1 MAKKKKSKKSGV
13 NQKKNHNHSKKQM
26 AVKDFSEVKNSVEK
40 AEAVLN
46 EVELNE
52 TSKKETEK
60 IAKAELKKAEA
71 VSEKAEAVSEKAEAK
86 LDKAESV
93 SDKAEA
99 KLEKAEA
106 ISEKAEAE
114 TKKLKTENTVKS
126 QKSKAKKVD
135 KNKVPLWAKIVM
147 IALSVILV
155 LIITAITLAYM
166 LLSHSTAVF
175 KGNPMDILISSEL
188 KKDENGQTNFL
199 IFGTSEDAKG
209 HGGQELTD
217 SILVASINQEYK
229 TAKVFSVPR
238 DLWVNYSVAGSE
250 PMSCTVGDRGK
261 INATYLCALEEYKNS
276 MSVSNAKDAASLY
289 FAKKISEVTGLSM
302 HYYVAADWSV
312 VKMIVDKIGGID
324 VDVYADDEDGIYDS
338 CQGID
343 LKKGMY
349 YNMNGDLAMKLA
361 RARNAACAPGDYGL
375 SRSNFDR
382 EINQQRIMNAIKN
395 KMSSIGILMNP
406 GQVMSIIDGLGDNLR
421 TNIVMSE
428 VRTLIDFGTKLEGGI
443 QPISMVDQFGT
454 GRIGLS
460 SVVIPAGASTYS
472 EGSLYNYT
480 NFQKY
485 LRSQIVVP
493 KEIKTETK
501 AE

>member
-1 MAKKKKSKKSGV
+1 MAKKKKSKKSVV
-13 NQKKNHNHSKKQM
+13 NQKKNNARIKKK
-26 AVKDFSEVKNSVEK
+26 AVAMDFVGVENLAKK
-40 AEAVLN
+40 AETVSNEDDLNVLP
-46 EVELNE
+46 
-52 TSKKETEK
+52 KKETEK
-60 IAKAELKKAEA
+60 IAKAELKKAET
-71 VSEKAEAVSEKAEAK
+71 VSEKAEAT
-86 LDKAESV
+86 
-93 SDKAEA
+93 
-99 KLEKAEA
+99 
-106 ISEKAEAE
+106 SEKAEAE
-114 TKKLKTENTVKS
+114 TDVKS
-126 QKSKAKKVD
+126 KKQTTKKSD

-155 LIITAITLAYM
+155 LIIMAMTLMYM

-217 SILVASINQEYK
+217 SILVASINQEHK

-238 DLWVNYSVAGSE
+238 DLWVNYSVPGSE

-261 INATYLCALEEYKNS
+261 INATYLCAQEEYKNS

-302 HYYVAADWSV
+302 HYYVVADWGA

-324 VDVYADDEDGIYDS
+324 VDVYADDEDGIHDS
-338 CQGID
+338 CQNID

-361 RARNAACAPGDYGL
+361 RARNAACAPGDHGL

-395 KMSSIGILMNP
+395 KVSSIGILINP
-406 GQVMSIIDGLGDNLR
+406 GQLMSIIDGLGDNLR

-443 QPISMVDQFGT
+443 QPISTADQFST

-493 KEIKTETK
+493 KEIKAETK
-501 AE
+501 VE

>member
-13 NQKKNHNHSKKQM
+13 NQKKNHNHGKKQM
-26 AVKDFSEVKNSVEK
+26 AVKDFFNAKNYVEK
-40 AEAVLN
+40 AEAVSN
-46 EVELNE
+46 EVDSNVMPE
-52 TSKKETEK
+52 KETEK
-60 IAKAELKKAEA
+60 LAKAESKKAEA
-71 VSEKAEAVSEKAEAK
+71 
-86 LDKAESV
+86 V

-106 ISEKAEAE
+106 VSENVESKFNKAETTSEKVEAESDKAEAKIPDKSKKQK
-114 TKKLKTENTVKS
+114 TKKL
-126 QKSKAKKVD
+126 D

-155 LIITAITLAYM
+155 LIIAAITLVYM

-238 DLWVNYSVAGSE
+238 DLWVNYSVAGNE

-276 MSVSNAKDAASLY
+276 MSVSNVKDAASLY

-302 HYYVAADWSV
+302 HYYVAADWSA
-312 VKMIVDKIGGID
+312 VKMIVDKIGGIN
-324 VDVYADDEDGIYDS
+324 VDVYADDEDGIHDS
-338 CQGID
+338 CQNID

-395 KMSSIGILMNP
+395 KVSSIGILMNP
-406 GQVMSIIDGLGDNLR
+406 GQVISIIDGLGDNLR

-443 QPISMVDQFGT
+443 QPISTIDQFGT

-480 NFQKY
+480 NFQRY

>member
-1 MAKKKKSKKSGV
+1 MARKKKSKRSGV
-13 NQKKNHNHSKKQM
+13 NHKKNNYHTKKQM
-26 AVKDFSEVKNSVEK
+26 AVKDFSMVKNSVEK
-40 AEAVLN
+40 AEAV
-46 EVELNE
+46 
-52 TSKKETEK
+52 SEK
-60 IAKAELKKAEA
+60 ISVNEPAIKDAEKLAKAEIKKAEA
-71 VSEKAEAVSEKAEAK
+71 T
-86 LDKAESV
+86 
-93 SDKAEA
+93 
-99 KLEKAEA
+99 
-106 ISEKAEAE
+106 SEKAEAE
-114 TKKLKTENTVKS
+114 TEKAEAEIDVKS
-126 QKSKAKKVD
+126 KKPTTKKSG

-155 LIITAITLAYM
+155 LIIAAVTLMYM

-217 SILVASINQEYK
+217 SILVASINQENK
-229 TAKVFSVPR
+229 SAKVFSVPR
-238 DLWVNYSVAGSE
+238 DLWVNYSVAGNE

-302 HYYVAADWSV
+302 HYYVAADWGA

-324 VDVYADDEDGIYDS
+324 VDVYADDEDGIHDS
-338 CQGID
+338 CQNID

-395 KMSSIGILMNP
+395 KVSSIGILINP

-443 QPISMVDQFGT
+443 QSISTVDQFGT

-485 LRSQIVVP
+485 LRSQIMVP
-493 KEIKTETK
+493 KEIKREPSDDAK
-501 AE
+501 

>member
-1 MAKKKKSKKSGV
+1 MAKKKKSKKSVV
-13 NQKKNHNHSKKQM
+13 NQKKNNARIKKK
-26 AVKDFSEVKNSVEK
+26 AVAMDFVGVENLAEK
-40 AEAVLN
+40 AEAFSNEIDLN
-46 EVELNE
+46 VMP
-52 TSKKETEK
+52 KKETEK
-60 IAKAELKKAEA
+60 IAKAESKKTEATSKKAEA
-71 VSEKAEAVSEKAEAK
+71 T
-86 LDKAESV
+86 
-93 SDKAEA
+93 
-99 KLEKAEA
+99 
-106 ISEKAEAE
+106 SEKAEAE
-114 TKKLKTENTVKS
+114 TDVKS
-126 QKSKAKKVD
+126 KKQTTKKSD

-155 LIITAITLAYM
+155 LIIVAMTLMYM

-217 SILVASINQEYK
+217 SILVASINQEHK

-238 DLWVNYSVAGSE
+238 DLWVNYSVPGSE

-302 HYYVAADWSV
+302 HYYVAADWSA

-324 VDVYADDEDGIYDS
+324 VDVYADDEDGIHDS
-338 CQGID
+338 CQNID

-395 KMSSIGILMNP
+395 KVSSIGILINP

-443 QPISMVDQFGT
+443 QSISTVDQFGT

-485 LRSQIVVP
+485 LRSQIMVP
-493 KEIKTETK
+493 KEIKREPSDDAK
-501 AE
+501 

>member
-26 AVKDFSEVKNSVEK
+26 AVKNFSEVKNSVEK
-40 AEAVLN
+40 AEAVSN
-46 EVELNE
+46 EVDLNVIP
-52 TSKKETEK
+52 KKDAEK

-71 VSEKAEAVSEKAEAK
+71 VLEKAEAVSKKVEAK
-86 LDKAESV
+86 LDKTETTS
-93 SDKAEA
+93 K
-99 KLEKAEA
+99 
-106 ISEKAEAE
+106 KAEAE
-114 TKKLKTENTVKS
+114 PDK
-126 QKSKAKKVD
+126 KAKKPTTKKTD

-147 IALSVILV
+147 ITLSVILV
-155 LIITAITLAYM
+155 LIITAITLMYM

-302 HYYVAADWSV
+302 HYYVAADWSA

-395 KMSSIGILMNP
+395 KVSSIGILMNP

-443 QPISMVDQFGT
+443 QPISTVDQFGT

-480 NFQKY
+480 NFQRY
-485 LRSQIVVP
+485 LRSQIVVL

-501 AE
+501 TE

>member
-71 VSEKAEAVSEKAEAK
+71 
-86 LDKAESV
+86 
-93 SDKAEA
+93 
-99 KLEKAEA
+99 

-114 TKKLKTENTVKS
+114 SKKTEAVLENVESKFNKAEATSGKVEAKTEKAEAEVPAKLKKQKTKKS
-126 QKSKAKKVD
+126 D

-155 LIITAITLAYM
+155 LIIAAITLVYM

-261 INATYLCALEEYKNS
+261 INATYLCALEEYRNS

-443 QPISMVDQFGT
+443 QPISTVDQFGT

-460 SVVIPAGASTYS
+460 SVVIPAGVSTYS

>member
-1 MAKKKKSKKSGV
+1 MVKKKKSKKSGV
-13 NQKKNHNHSKKQM
+13 NQKKNHNHAKKQM
-26 AVKDFSEVKNSVEK
+26 AVKDFSMVKNSVEK
-40 AEAVLN
+40 AEAV
-46 EVELNE
+46 
-52 TSKKETEK
+52 SEK
-60 IAKAELKKAEA
+60 ISVNEPAIKDAKKLAKAEIKKAEAASEKAKVEIKKAEA
-71 VSEKAEAVSEKAEAK
+71 VP
-86 LDKAESV
+86 
-93 SDKAEA
+93 
-99 KLEKAEA
+99 
-106 ISEKAEAE
+106 EKAEAE
-114 TKKLKTENTVKS
+114 IDVKSKKQTTKKS
-126 QKSKAKKVD
+126 D

-155 LIITAITLAYM
+155 LIIAAVTLMYM

-217 SILVASINQEYK
+217 SILVASINQENK
-229 TAKVFSVPR
+229 SAKVFSVPR
-238 DLWVNYSVAGSE
+238 DLWVNYSVAGNE

-302 HYYVAADWSV
+302 HYYVAADWGA

-324 VDVYADDEDGIYDS
+324 VDVYADDEDGIHDS
-338 CQGID
+338 CQNID

-395 KMSSIGILMNP
+395 KVSNIGILMNP

-428 VRTLIDFGTKLEGGI
+428 VRTLIDFGMKLEGGI
-443 QPISMVDQFGT
+443 QPISTVDQFGT

-493 KEIKTETK
+493 KEIKTESK
-501 AE
+501 VE

>member
-1 MAKKKKSKKSGV
+1 M
-13 NQKKNHNHSKKQM
+13 
-26 AVKDFSEVKNSVEK
+26 VKNSVEK
-40 AEAVLN
+40 AEAV
-46 EVELNE
+46 
-52 TSKKETEK
+52 SEK
-60 IAKAELKKAEA
+60 ISVNEPAIKDAEKLAKAEIKKAEAASEKAKVEIKKAEA
-71 VSEKAEAVSEKAEAK
+71 VP
-86 LDKAESV
+86 
-93 SDKAEA
+93 
-99 KLEKAEA
+99 
-106 ISEKAEAE
+106 EKAEAE
-114 TKKLKTENTVKS
+114 IDVKSKKQTTKKS
-126 QKSKAKKVD
+126 D

-155 LIITAITLAYM
+155 LIIVAMTLMYM

-238 DLWVNYSVAGSE
+238 DLWVNYSVPGSE

-302 HYYVAADWSV
+302 HYYVAADWGA

-324 VDVYADDEDGIYDS
+324 VDVYADDEDGIHDS
-338 CQGID
+338 CQNID

-395 KMSSIGILMNP
+395 KVSNIGILMNP
-406 GQVMSIIDGLGDNLR
+406 GRVMSIIDGLGDNMR

-443 QPISMVDQFGT
+443 QPISTVDQFGT

>member
-13 NQKKNHNHSKKQM
+13 NQKKNHNHAKKKM
-26 AVKDFSEVKNSVEK
+26 AVKNFSEVKNSVEK
-40 AEAVLN
+40 AEAVSN
-46 EVELNE
+46 EVDSNVMP
-52 TSKKETEK
+52 KKDAEK

-71 VSEKAEAVSEKAEAK
+71 V
-86 LDKAESV
+86 
-93 SDKAEA
+93 
-99 KLEKAEA
+99 LEKAEA
-106 ISEKAEAE
+106 ESKKAEAIPENAETISKKAEAE
-114 TKKLKTENTVKS
+114 LDV
-126 QKSKAKKVD
+126 KAKKPMTKKSD

-147 IALSVILV
+147 ITLSVILV
-155 LIITAITLAYM
+155 LIITEITLMYM

-217 SILVASINQEYK
+217 SILVASINQENK
-229 TAKVFSVPR
+229 SAKVFSVPR
-238 DLWVNYSVAGSE
+238 DLWVNYSVPGSE

-302 HYYVAADWSV
+302 HYYVAVDWGA

-324 VDVYADDEDGIYDS
+324 VDVYADDEDGIHDS

-361 RARNAACAPGDYGL
+361 RARNAACKPGDYGL

-395 KMSSIGILMNP
+395 KVSSIGILMNP

-443 QPISMVDQFGT
+443 QPISTIDQFGT

-501 AE
+501 TE

>member
-1 MAKKKKSKKSGV
+1 MSKKKKSKKSGV
-13 NQKKNHNHSKKQM
+13 NQKKNNYHAKKQM
-26 AVKDFSEVKNSVEK
+26 VAKDFANAKNYAEE
-40 AEAVLN
+40 AEAVSN
-46 EVELNE
+46 EVDLNVMP
-52 TSKKETEK
+52 KKETEK
-60 IAKAELKKAEA
+60 IAKTESKKAEA
-71 VSEKAEAVSEKAEAK
+71 VSEKVELK
-86 LDKAESV
+86 LDKAEATSGKV
-93 SDKAEA
+93 EV
-99 KLEKAEA
+99 E
-106 ISEKAEAE
+106 SEKAEAE
-114 TKKLKTENTVKS
+114 IPDKSKKQKTKKS
-126 QKSKAKKVD
+126 D

-155 LIITAITLAYM
+155 LIIAAVTLMYM

-217 SILVASINQEYK
+217 SILVASINQENK
-229 TAKVFSVPR
+229 SAKVFSVPR
-238 DLWVNYSVAGSE
+238 DLWVNYSVAGNE

-302 HYYVAADWSV
+302 HYYVAADWGA

-324 VDVYADDEDGIYDS
+324 VDVYADDEDGIHDS
-338 CQGID
+338 CQNID

-361 RARNAACAPGDYGL
+361 RARNAACTPGDYGL

-395 KMSSIGILMNP
+395 KVSSIGILMNP
-406 GQVMSIIDGLGDNLR
+406 GQVMSIIDVLGDNLR

-443 QPISMVDQFGT
+443 QSISTVDQFGT

-485 LRSQIVVP
+485 LRSQIMVP

>member
-26 AVKDFSEVKNSVEK
+26 AVRNFSEAKNSVEK
-40 AEAVLN
+40 AEAVSN
-46 EVELNE
+46 EVDSNV
-52 TSKKETEK
+52 TPKKETGK
-60 IAKAELKKAEA
+60 IAKAESKKAEA
-71 VSEKAEAVSEKAEAK
+71 V
-86 LDKAESV
+86 
-93 SDKAEA
+93 
-99 KLEKAEA
+99 LEKAEVKSKKAEA
-106 ISEKAEAE
+106 IPENAETISKKAEAE
-114 TKKLKTENTVKS
+114 LDV
-126 QKSKAKKVD
+126 KAKKPTTKKSD

-155 LIITAITLAYM
+155 LIITAITLVYM

-217 SILVASINQEYK
+217 SILVASINQEHK

-238 DLWVNYSVAGSE
+238 DLWVSYSVAGSE

-302 HYYVAADWSV
+302 HYYVAADWSA

-324 VDVYADDEDGIYDS
+324 VDVYADDEDGIHDS
-338 CQGID
+338 CQRID

-395 KMSSIGILMNP
+395 KVSSIGILMNP

-443 QPISMVDQFGT
+443 QPISTMDQFGT

-493 KEIKTETK
+493 KEIKTEK
-501 AE
+501 

>member
-26 AVKDFSEVKNSVEK
+26 AVKNFSEVKNSVEK
-40 AEAVLN
+40 AEAVSN
-46 EVELNE
+46 EVDSNV
-52 TSKKETEK
+52 TPKKETGK
-60 IAKAELKKAEA
+60 IAKAESKKAEA
-71 VSEKAEAVSEKAEAK
+71 V
-86 LDKAESV
+86 
-93 SDKAEA
+93 
-99 KLEKAEA
+99 LEKAEVKSKKAEA
-106 ISEKAEAE
+106 IPENAETISKKAEAE
-114 TKKLKTENTVKS
+114 LDV
-126 QKSKAKKVD
+126 KAKKPTTKKSD

-155 LIITAITLAYM
+155 LIITAITLMYM

-302 HYYVAADWSV
+302 HYYVAADWSA

-324 VDVYADDEDGIYDS
+324 VDVYADDEDGIHDS
-338 CQGID
+338 CQNID

-395 KMSSIGILMNP
+395 KVSSIGILMNP

-443 QPISMVDQFGT
+443 QPILTIDQFST

-480 NFQKY
+480 NFQRY

-493 KEIKTETK
+493 KEIKTETSTDAK
-501 AE
+501 

>member
-13 NQKKNHNHSKKQM
+13 NQKKNHNHAKKKM
-26 AVKDFSEVKNSVEK
+26 AVKDFSEGKNSVEK
-40 AEAVLN
+40 AEAVSN
-46 EVELNE
+46 NVVMAEVP
-52 TSKKETEK
+52 KKEAEK
-60 IAKAELKKAEA
+60 LAKAESKKAEA
-71 VSEKAEAVSEKAEAK
+71 VSEKAEA
-86 LDKAESV
+86 ES
-93 SDKAEA
+93 K
-99 KLEKAEA
+99 KAEA
-106 ISEKAEAE
+106 IPENAETISKKAEAE
-114 TKKLKTENTVKS
+114 LDV
-126 QKSKAKKVD
+126 KAKKPMTKKSD

-147 IALSVILV
+147 ITLSVILV
-155 LIITAITLAYM
+155 LIITAITLMYM

-302 HYYVAADWSV
+302 HYYVAADWSA

-324 VDVYADDEDGIYDS
+324 VDVYADDEDGIHDS
-338 CQGID
+338 CQNID

-361 RARNAACAPGDYGL
+361 RARNAACKPGDYGL

-395 KMSSIGILMNP
+395 KVSNIGILMNP

-428 VRTLIDFGTKLEGGI
+428 VRTLIDFGTKLEWGI
-443 QPISMVDQFGT
+443 QPISTIDQFGT

>member
-13 NQKKNHNHSKKQM
+13 NQKKNHNHAKKQM
-26 AVKDFSEVKNSVEK
+26 AVKDFSMVKNSVEK
-40 AEAVLN
+40 AEAV
-46 EVELNE
+46 
-52 TSKKETEK
+52 SEK
-60 IAKAELKKAEA
+60 ISVNEPAIKDAEKLAKAEIKKAEA
-71 VSEKAEAVSEKAEAK
+71 VP
-86 LDKAESV
+86 
-93 SDKAEA
+93 
-99 KLEKAEA
+99 
-106 ISEKAEAE
+106 EKAEAE
-114 TKKLKTENTVKS
+114 IKKAEAVPEKAEAEIDVKSKKQTTKKS
-126 QKSKAKKVD
+126 D

-155 LIITAITLAYM
+155 LIIVAMTLMYM

-217 SILVASINQEYK
+217 SILVASINQEHK

-238 DLWVNYSVAGSE
+238 DLWVNYSVPGSE

-302 HYYVAADWSV
+302 HYYVAVDWGA

-324 VDVYADDEDGIYDS
+324 VDVYADDEDGIHDS
-338 CQGID
+338 CQNID

-361 RARNAACAPGDYGL
+361 RARNAACASGDYGL

-395 KMSSIGILMNP
+395 KVSSIGILMNP
-406 GQVMSIIDGLGDNLR
+406 GQVMSIIDGLGDNIR

-443 QPISMVDQFGT
+443 QPISTIDQFST

-460 SVVIPAGASTYS
+460 SVVIPAGTSTYS
-472 EGSLYNYT
+472 EDSLYNYT

-485 LRSQIVVP
+485 LRNQIVVP
-493 KEIKTETK
+493 KEIKTESK
-501 AE
+501 VE

>member
-26 AVKDFSEVKNSVEK
+26 AVKNFSEVKNSVEK
-40 AEAVLN
+40 AEAVSN
-46 EVELNE
+46 EVDSNV
-52 TSKKETEK
+52 TPKKETGK
-60 IAKAELKKAEA
+60 IAKAESKKAEA
-71 VSEKAEAVSEKAEAK
+71 V
-86 LDKAESV
+86 
-93 SDKAEA
+93 
-99 KLEKAEA
+99 LEKAEVKSKKAEA
-106 ISEKAEAE
+106 IPENAETISKKAEAE
-114 TKKLKTENTVKS
+114 LDV
-126 QKSKAKKVD
+126 KAKKPTTKKSD

-155 LIITAITLAYM
+155 LIITAITLMYM

-229 TAKVFSVPR
+229 TIKVFSVPR

-302 HYYVAADWSV
+302 HYYVAEDWSA

-324 VDVYADDEDGIYDS
+324 VDVYADDEDGIHDS
-338 CQGID
+338 CQNID

-361 RARNAACAPGDYGL
+361 RARNAACKPGDYGL

-395 KMSSIGILMNP
+395 KVSSIGILMNP
-406 GQVMSIIDGLGDNLR
+406 GKVMSIIDGLGDNLR

-443 QPISMVDQFGT
+443 QPILTIDQFGT

-480 NFQKY
+480 NFQRY

-493 KEIKTETK
+493 KEIKTETSADAK
-501 AE
+501 

>member
-13 NQKKNHNHSKKQM
+13 NQKKNHNHGKKQM
-26 AVKDFSEVKNSVEK
+26 AVKDFFNAKNYVEK
-40 AEAVLN
+40 AEAVSN
-46 EVELNE
+46 EVDSNVMP
-52 TSKKETEK
+52 KKDAEK

-71 VSEKAEAVSEKAEAK
+71 V
-86 LDKAESV
+86 
-93 SDKAEA
+93 
-99 KLEKAEA
+99 LEKAEA
-106 ISEKAEAE
+106 ESKKAEAIPENAETISKKAEAE
-114 TKKLKTENTVKS
+114 LDV
-126 QKSKAKKVD
+126 KAKKPTTKKSD

-147 IALSVILV
+147 ITLSVILV
-155 LIITAITLAYM
+155 LIITAITLMYM

-302 HYYVAADWSV
+302 HYYVAADWSA

-324 VDVYADDEDGIYDS
+324 VDVYADDEDGIHDS
-338 CQGID
+338 CQNID

-361 RARNAACAPGDYGL
+361 RARNAACKPGDYGL

-395 KMSSIGILMNP
+395 KVSSIGILMNP
-406 GQVMSIIDGLGDNLR
+406 GKVMSIIDGLGDNLR

-428 VRTLIDFGTKLEGGI
+428 VRTLIDFGTKLGGGI
-443 QPISMVDQFGT
+443 QPISTIDQFGT

-460 SVVIPAGASTYS
+460 SVIIPVGALTYS

-480 NFQKY
+480 NFQRY

-501 AE
+501 TE

>member
-1 MAKKKKSKKSGV
+1 M
-13 NQKKNHNHSKKQM
+13 
-26 AVKDFSEVKNSVEK
+26 VKNSVEK
-40 AEAVLN
+40 AEAV
-46 EVELNE
+46 
-52 TSKKETEK
+52 SEK
-60 IAKAELKKAEA
+60 ISVNEPAIKDAEKLAKAEIKKTEAASEKAKVEIKKAEA
-71 VSEKAEAVSEKAEAK
+71 VP
-86 LDKAESV
+86 
-93 SDKAEA
+93 
-99 KLEKAEA
+99 
-106 ISEKAEAE
+106 EKAEAE
-114 TKKLKTENTVKS
+114 ILDKSKKQTTKKS
-126 QKSKAKKVD
+126 D

-155 LIITAITLAYM
+155 LIITAMTLMYM

-217 SILVASINQEYK
+217 SILVASINQEHK

-238 DLWVNYSVAGSE
+238 DLWVNYSVPGSE

-302 HYYVAADWSV
+302 HYYVAADWSA

-324 VDVYADDEDGIYDS
+324 VDVYADDEDGIHDS
-338 CQGID
+338 CQRID

-395 KMSSIGILMNP
+395 KVSSIGILMNP
-406 GQVMSIIDGLGDNLR
+406 GRVMSIIDGLGDNLR

-443 QPISMVDQFGT
+443 QSISTVDQFGT

-493 KEIKTETK
+493 KEIKAETK
-501 AE
+501 VE

>member
-1 MAKKKKSKKSGV
+1 M
-13 NQKKNHNHSKKQM
+13 
-26 AVKDFSEVKNSVEK
+26 
-40 AEAVLN
+40 
-46 EVELNE
+46 
-52 TSKKETEK
+52 
-60 IAKAELKKAEA
+60 
-71 VSEKAEAVSEKAEAK
+71 
-86 LDKAESV
+86 
-93 SDKAEA
+93 
-99 KLEKAEA
+99 
-106 ISEKAEAE
+106 
-114 TKKLKTENTVKS
+114 
-126 QKSKAKKVD
+126 
-135 KNKVPLWAKIVM
+135 
-147 IALSVILV
+147 
-155 LIITAITLAYM
+155 
-166 LLSHSTAVF
+166 
-175 KGNPMDILISSEL
+175 
-188 KKDENGQTNFL
+188 

-217 SILVASINQEYK
+217 SILVASINQEHK

-238 DLWVNYSVAGSE
+238 DLWVNYSVAGNE

-302 HYYVAADWSV
+302 HYYVAEDWGA

-324 VDVYADDEDGIYDS
+324 VDVYADDEDGIHDS
-338 CQGID
+338 CQNID

-361 RARNAACAPGDYGL
+361 RARNAACTPGDYGL

-395 KMSSIGILMNP
+395 KVSSIGILMNP
-406 GQVMSIIDGLGDNLR
+406 GQVMSIIDVLGDNLR

-443 QPISMVDQFGT
+443 QSISTVDQFGT

-485 LRSQIVVP
+485 LRSQIMVP

>member
-26 AVKDFSEVKNSVEK
+26 AVKNFSEVKNSVEK
-40 AEAVLN
+40 AEAVSN
-46 EVELNE
+46 EVDSNV
-52 TSKKETEK
+52 TPKKETGK
-60 IAKAELKKAEA
+60 IAKAESKKAEA
-71 VSEKAEAVSEKAEAK
+71 V
-86 LDKAESV
+86 
-93 SDKAEA
+93 
-99 KLEKAEA
+99 LEKAEVKSKKAEA
-106 ISEKAEAE
+106 IPENAETISKKAEAE
-114 TKKLKTENTVKS
+114 LDV
-126 QKSKAKKVD
+126 KAKKPTTKKSD

-155 LIITAITLAYM
+155 LIITAITLMYM

-302 HYYVAADWSV
+302 HYYVAADWSA

-324 VDVYADDEDGIYDS
+324 VDVYADDEDGIHDS
-338 CQGID
+338 CQNID

-361 RARNAACAPGDYGL
+361 RARNAACKPGDYGL

-395 KMSSIGILMNP
+395 KVSSIGILMNP
-406 GQVMSIIDGLGDNLR
+406 GKVMSIIDGLGDNLR

-443 QPISMVDQFGT
+443 QPILTIDQFGT

-480 NFQKY
+480 NFQRY

-493 KEIKTETK
+493 KEIKTETSADVK
-501 AE
+501 

>member
-1 MAKKKKSKKSGV
+1 MARKKKSKKSVV
-13 NQKKNHNHSKKQM
+13 NQKKNHNHAKKKM
-26 AVKDFSEVKNSVEK
+26 AVKDFSNAKNYV
-40 AEAVLN
+40 
-46 EVELNE
+46 
-52 TSKKETEK
+52 
-60 IAKAELKKAEA
+60 
-71 VSEKAEAVSEKAEAK
+71 EKAEAVSEKISVNEPAIKDAKKLAKAEIKKAEATS
-86 LDKAESV
+86 E
-93 SDKAEA
+93 KAEA
-99 KLEKAEA
+99 KLEKT
-106 ISEKAEAE
+106 EAE
-114 TKKLKTENTVKS
+114 IDVKSKKQTTKKS
-126 QKSKAKKVD
+126 D

-155 LIITAITLAYM
+155 LIIVAVTLMYM

-238 DLWVNYSVAGSE
+238 DLWVNYSVPGSE

-302 HYYVAADWSV
+302 HYYVAADWSA

-324 VDVYADDEDGIYDS
+324 VDVYADDEDGIHDS
-338 CQGID
+338 CQNID

-395 KMSSIGILMNP
+395 KVSSIGILINP

-443 QPISMVDQFGT
+443 QPISTVDQFGT

-472 EGSLYNYT
+472 EGSLYNYA

-493 KEIKTETK
+493 KEIKRESSDDAK
-501 AE
+501 

>member
-13 NQKKNHNHSKKQM
+13 NQKKNHNHARKKM
-26 AVKDFSEVKNSVEK
+26 AVKNFSEVKNSVEK
-40 AEAVLN
+40 AEAVSN
-46 EVELNE
+46 EVDSNVMP
-52 TSKKETEK
+52 KKDAEK

-71 VSEKAEAVSEKAEAK
+71 V
-86 LDKAESV
+86 
-93 SDKAEA
+93 
-99 KLEKAEA
+99 LEKAEA
-106 ISEKAEAE
+106 ESKKAEAIPENAETISKKAEAE
-114 TKKLKTENTVKS
+114 LDV
-126 QKSKAKKVD
+126 KAKKPMTKKSD

-147 IALSVILV
+147 ITLSVILV
-155 LIITAITLAYM
+155 LIITEITLMYM

-217 SILVASINQEYK
+217 SILVASINQENK
-229 TAKVFSVPR
+229 SAKVFSVPR
-238 DLWVNYSVAGSE
+238 DLWVNYSVPGSE

-302 HYYVAADWSV
+302 HYYVAVDWGA

-324 VDVYADDEDGIYDS
+324 VDVYADDEDGIHDS

-361 RARNAACAPGDYGL
+361 RARNAACKPGDYGL

-395 KMSSIGILMNP
+395 KVSSIGILMNP

-443 QPISMVDQFGT
+443 QPISTIDQFGT

-501 AE
+501 TE

>member
-1 MAKKKKSKKSGV
+1 MSKKKKSKKSGV
-13 NQKKNHNHSKKQM
+13 SSKKNNARTKKKVV
-26 AVKDFSEVKNSVEK
+26 AENFVSVENLAEK
-40 AEAVLN
+40 AEAVSN
-46 EVELNE
+46 EVEVNE
-52 TSKKETEK
+52 TSKKEAEK
-60 IAKAELKKAEA
+60 LAKE
-71 VSEKAEAVSEKAEAK
+71 
-86 LDKAESV
+86 ES
-93 SDKAEA
+93 K
-99 KLEKAEA
+99 KAEA
-106 ISEKAEAE
+106 ISEKAKAESKKTEATSKKAEATSEKAEAE
-114 TKKLKTENTVKS
+114 IDVKSKKQTTKKS
-126 QKSKAKKVD
+126 D

-155 LIITAITLAYM
+155 LIITAITLMYM

-217 SILVASINQEYK
+217 SILVASINQENK
-229 TAKVFSVPR
+229 SAKVFSVPR
-238 DLWVNYSVAGSE
+238 DLWVNYSVPGSE

-261 INATYLCALEEYKNS
+261 INATYFCALEEYKNS
-276 MSVSNAKDAASLY
+276 MNVSNAKDAASLY

-302 HYYVAADWSV
+302 HYYVAADWSA

-324 VDVYADDEDGIYDS
+324 VDVYADDEDGIHDS
-338 CQGID
+338 CQNID

-382 EINQQRIMNAIKN
+382 EINQQRVMNAIKN
-395 KMSSIGILMNP
+395 KVSSIGILMNP

-421 TNIVMSE
+421 TNMVMSE

-443 QPISMVDQFGT
+443 QPISTVDQFGT

>member
-1 MAKKKKSKKSGV
+1 MAKKKKSKKSEV
-13 NQKKNHNHSKKQM
+13 NQKKNHNHVKKQM
-26 AVKDFSEVKNSVEK
+26 AVKDFAEVKNSIEK
-40 AEAVLN
+40 ADAVSEKNSVN
-46 EVELNE
+46 EPVI
-52 TSKKETEK
+52 KDAEK
-60 IAKAELKKAEA
+60 LAKAEIKKAEA
-71 VSEKAEAVSEKAEAK
+71 TS
-86 LDKAESV
+86 
-93 SDKAEA
+93 
-99 KLEKAEA
+99 EKAEA

-114 TKKLKTENTVKS
+114 IDLKSKKPTTKKS
-126 QKSKAKKVD
+126 D

-155 LIITAITLAYM
+155 LIIAAITLVYM

-229 TAKVFSVPR
+229 SAKVFSVPR

-302 HYYVAADWSV
+302 HYYVAADWGA

-324 VDVYADDEDGIYDS
+324 VDVYADDEDGIHDS
-338 CQGID
+338 CQNID

-361 RARNAACAPGDYGL
+361 RARNASCAPGDYGL

-382 EINQQRIMNAIKN
+382 EINQQRIMNAIK
-395 KMSSIGILMNP
+395 KKVSSIGILMNP
-406 GQVMSIIDGLGDNLR
+406 GKVMSIIDGLGDNLR

-428 VRTLIDFGTKLEGGI
+428 VRTLIDFGMKLEGGI
-443 QPISMVDQFGT
+443 QPISTVDQFGT

-460 SVVIPAGASTYS
+460 SVVIPAGTSTYS
-472 EGSLYNYT
+472 EDSLYNYT

-493 KEIKTETK
+493 KEIKAETSADAK
-501 AE
+501 

>member
-1 MAKKKKSKKSGV
+1 MSKKKKSKKSGV
-13 NQKKNHNHSKKQM
+13 NQKKNNYHAKKQM
-26 AVKDFSEVKNSVEK
+26 VAKDFANAKNYAEE
-40 AEAVLN
+40 AEAVSN
-46 EVELNE
+46 EVDLNVMP
-52 TSKKETEK
+52 KKETEK
-60 IAKAELKKAEA
+60 IAKTESKKAET
-71 VSEKAEAVSEKAEAK
+71 V
-86 LDKAESV
+86 
-93 SDKAEA
+93 
-99 KLEKAEA
+99 
-106 ISEKAEAE
+106 SEKAEAE
-114 TKKLKTENTVKS
+114 TDVKS
-126 QKSKAKKVD
+126 KKQTTKKSD

-155 LIITAITLAYM
+155 LIITAMTLMYM

-217 SILVASINQEYK
+217 SILVASINQEHK

-238 DLWVNYSVAGSE
+238 DLWVNYSVAGNE

-302 HYYVAADWSV
+302 HYYVAEDWGA

-324 VDVYADDEDGIYDS
+324 VDVYADDEDGIHDS
-338 CQGID
+338 CQNID

-361 RARNAACAPGDYGL
+361 RARNAACTPGDYGL

-395 KMSSIGILMNP
+395 KVSSIGILINP

-443 QPISMVDQFGT
+443 QSISTVDQFGT

-485 LRSQIVVP
+485 LRSQIMVP

>member
-1 MAKKKKSKKSGV
+1 MAKKKKSKKSGI
-13 NQKKNHNHSKKQM
+13 NQKKNNARTKKKVV
-26 AVKDFSEVKNSVEK
+26 AENFVGAENLAEK
-40 AEAVLN
+40 AEAVSN
-46 EVELNE
+46 EVDLNVMP
-52 TSKKETEK
+52 KKETEK
-60 IAKAELKKAEA
+60 IAKAELKKAET
-71 VSEKAEAVSEKAEAK
+71 VSEKAEAT
-86 LDKAESV
+86 
-93 SDKAEA
+93 
-99 KLEKAEA
+99 
-106 ISEKAEAE
+106 SEKAEAE
-114 TKKLKTENTVKS
+114 TDVKS
-126 QKSKAKKVD
+126 KKQTTKKSD

-155 LIITAITLAYM
+155 LIIMAMTLMYM

-217 SILVASINQEYK
+217 SILVASINQEHK

-238 DLWVNYSVAGSE
+238 DLWVNYSVPGSE

-261 INATYLCALEEYKNS
+261 INATYLCAQEEYKNS

-302 HYYVAADWSV
+302 HYYVVADWGA

-324 VDVYADDEDGIYDS
+324 VDVYADDEDGIHDS
-338 CQGID
+338 CQNID

-361 RARNAACAPGDYGL
+361 RARNAACAPGDHGL

-395 KMSSIGILMNP
+395 KVSSIGILINP
-406 GQVMSIIDGLGDNLR
+406 GQLMSIIDGLGDNLR

-443 QPISMVDQFGT
+443 QPISTADQFST

-493 KEIKTETK
+493 KEIKAETK
-501 AE
+501 VE

>member
-13 NQKKNHNHSKKQM
+13 NQKKNHNHTKKKM
-26 AVKDFSEVKNSVEK
+26 VVKDFSNAKNYVEK
-40 AEAVLN
+40 AEAVSN
-46 EVELNE
+46 EVDLNVMP
-52 TSKKETEK
+52 KKETEK
-60 IAKAELKKAEA
+60 IAKAESKKAEA
-71 VSEKAEAVSEKAEAK
+71 ISKKTEAE
-86 LDKAESV
+86 
-93 SDKAEA
+93 
-99 KLEKAEA
+99 LEKAEA
-106 ISEKAEAE
+106 ISEKMEVVSEKAEAE
-114 TKKLKTENTVKS
+114 TEKPKTENIVKS
-126 QKSKAKKVD
+126 QKLKTKKSD

-155 LIITAITLAYM
+155 LIITAITLMYM

-217 SILVASINQEYK
+217 SILVASINQENK
-229 TAKVFSVPR
+229 SAKVFSVPR
-238 DLWVNYSVAGSE
+238 DLWVNYSVPGSE

-302 HYYVAADWSV
+302 HYYVAADWGA

-324 VDVYADDEDGIYDS
+324 VDVYADDEDGIHDS
-338 CQGID
+338 CQNID

-395 KMSSIGILMNP
+395 KVSSIGILMNP
-406 GQVMSIIDGLGDNLR
+406 GQVMNIIDGLGDNLR

-443 QPISMVDQFGT
+443 QPISTVDQFGT

-460 SVVIPAGASTYS
+460 SVVIPAGDSTYS

-493 KEIKTETK
+493 KEIKIEK
-501 AE
+501 

>member
-26 AVKDFSEVKNSVEK
+26 AVRNFSEAKNSVEK
-40 AEAVLN
+40 AEAVSN
-46 EVELNE
+46 EVDSNVMP
-52 TSKKETEK
+52 KKDAEK

-71 VSEKAEAVSEKAEAK
+71 VSEKAEAESKKTEAVLENVESKFNKAEATSGK
-86 LDKAESV
+86 VKAE
-93 SDKAEA
+93 
-99 KLEKAEA
+99 
-106 ISEKAEAE
+106 SEKAEAE
-114 TKKLKTENTVKS
+114 IPDKSKKQKTKKS
-126 QKSKAKKVD
+126 D
-135 KNKVPLWAKIVM
+135 KNRVPLWAKIVM
-147 IALSVILV
+147 IVLSVILV
-155 LIITAITLAYM
+155 LIVTAITLVYM

-238 DLWVNYSVAGSE
+238 DLWVNYSVAGNE

-276 MSVSNAKDAASLY
+276 MSVSNVKDAASLY

-302 HYYVAADWSV
+302 HYYVAADWSA
-312 VKMIVDKIGGID
+312 VKMIVDKIGGIN
-324 VDVYADDEDGIYDS
+324 VDVYADDEDGIHDS
-338 CQGID
+338 CQNID

-395 KMSSIGILMNP
+395 KVSSIGILMNP

-443 QPISMVDQFGT
+443 QPISTIDQFGT

-480 NFQKY
+480 NFQRY

>member
-26 AVKDFSEVKNSVEK
+26 AVKNFSEVKNSVEK
-40 AEAVLN
+40 AEAVSN
-46 EVELNE
+46 EVDSNV
-52 TSKKETEK
+52 TPKKETGK
-60 IAKAELKKAEA
+60 IAKAESKKAEA
-71 VSEKAEAVSEKAEAK
+71 V
-86 LDKAESV
+86 
-93 SDKAEA
+93 
-99 KLEKAEA
+99 LEKAEVKSKKAEA
-106 ISEKAEAE
+106 IPENAETISKKAEAE
-114 TKKLKTENTVKS
+114 LDV
-126 QKSKAKKVD
+126 KAKKPTTKKSD

-155 LIITAITLAYM
+155 LIITAITLMYM

-443 QPISMVDQFGT
+443 QPISTVDQFGT

-460 SVVIPAGASTYS
+460 SVVIPAGVSTYS

-493 KEIKTETK
+493 KEIKTETSADAK
-501 AE
+501 

>member
-1 MAKKKKSKKSGV
+1 MSKKKKSKKSGV
-13 NQKKNHNHSKKQM
+13 NQKKNNNHAKKQM
-26 AVKDFSEVKNSVEK
+26 VAKDFANAKNYAEE
-40 AEAVLN
+40 AEAVSN
-46 EVELNE
+46 EVDLNV
-52 TSKKETEK
+52 TLKKETEK
-60 IAKAELKKAEA
+60 IAKAEFN
-71 VSEKAEAVSEKAEAK
+71 KAEAVSEKAEAK
-86 LDKAESV
+86 LDKA
-93 SDKAEA
+93 KADS
-99 KLEKAEA
+99 K
-106 ISEKAEAE
+106 KAEAE
-114 TKKLKTENTVKS
+114 IPDKSKKQKTKKS
-126 QKSKAKKVD
+126 D

-147 IALSVILV
+147 IILSVILV
-155 LIITAITLAYM
+155 LIIAAITLVYM

-238 DLWVNYSVAGSE
+238 DLWVNYSVPGSE

-302 HYYVAADWSV
+302 HYYVAADWSA

-324 VDVYADDEDGIYDS
+324 VDVYADDEDGIHDS
-338 CQGID
+338 CQNID

-349 YNMNGDLAMKLA
+349 YNMKGDLAMKLA

-382 EINQQRIMNAIKN
+382 EINQQRVMNAIKN
-395 KMSSIGILMNP
+395 KVSNIGILMNP
-406 GQVMSIIDGLGDNLR
+406 GQAMSIIDGLGDNLR

-443 QPISMVDQFGT
+443 QPISTVDQFGT

-485 LRSQIVVP
+485 LRSQIVIP
-493 KEIKTETK
+493 KEIKTEVKT
-501 AE
+501 E

>member
-26 AVKDFSEVKNSVEK
+26 AVKNFSEVKNSVEK
-40 AEAVLN
+40 AEAVSN
-46 EVELNE
+46 EVDSNV
-52 TSKKETEK
+52 TPKKETGK
-60 IAKAELKKAEA
+60 IAKAESKKAEA
-71 VSEKAEAVSEKAEAK
+71 VLEKAEAK
-86 LDKAESV
+86 SK
-93 SDKAEA
+93 
-99 KLEKAEA
+99 KAEA
-106 ISEKAEAE
+106 IPENAKTISKKAEAE
-114 TKKLKTENTVKS
+114 LDV
-126 QKSKAKKVD
+126 KAKKPTTKKSD

-147 IALSVILV
+147 ITLSVILV
-155 LIITAITLAYM
+155 LIITAITLMYM

-217 SILVASINQEYK
+217 SIMVASINQENK
-229 TAKVFSVPR
+229 SAKVFSVPR
-238 DLWVNYSVAGSE
+238 DLWVNYSVPGSE

-302 HYYVAADWSV
+302 HYYVAADWSA

-324 VDVYADDEDGIYDS
+324 VDVYADDEDGIHDS
-338 CQGID
+338 CQNID

-361 RARNAACAPGDYGL
+361 RARNAACKPGDYGL

-395 KMSSIGILMNP
+395 KVSSIGILMNP
-406 GQVMSIIDGLGDNLR
+406 GKVMSIIDGLGDNLR

-443 QPISMVDQFGT
+443 QPILTIDQFGT

-480 NFQKY
+480 NFQRY

-493 KEIKTETK
+493 KEIKTETS
-501 AE
+501 AEAK

>member
-13 NQKKNHNHSKKQM
+13 SPKKNNARTKKKVVAM
-26 AVKDFSEVKNSVEK
+26 DFVGVENLAEK
-40 AEAVLN
+40 AEAFSNEIDLN
-46 EVELNE
+46 VMP
-52 TSKKETEK
+52 KKETEK
-60 IAKAELKKAEA
+60 IAKAESKKTEATSKKAEA
-71 VSEKAEAVSEKAEAK
+71 T
-86 LDKAESV
+86 
-93 SDKAEA
+93 
-99 KLEKAEA
+99 
-106 ISEKAEAE
+106 SEKAEAE
-114 TKKLKTENTVKS
+114 TDVKS
-126 QKSKAKKVD
+126 KKQTIKKSD

-155 LIITAITLAYM
+155 LIIMAMTLMYM

-217 SILVASINQEYK
+217 SILVASINQEHK

-238 DLWVNYSVAGSE
+238 DLWVNYSVPGSE
-250 PMSCTVGDRGK
+250 PMSCTVGSRGK
-261 INATYLCALEEYKNS
+261 INATYFCALEEYKNTMNGNS
-276 MSVSNAKDAASLY
+276 AKDAASLY

-302 HYYVAADWSV
+302 HYYVAVDWGA

-324 VDVYADDEDGIYDS
+324 VDVYADDEDGIHDS
-338 CQGID
+338 CQNID

-361 RARNAACAPGDYGL
+361 RARNAACASGDYGL

-395 KMSSIGILMNP
+395 KVSSIGILINP

-443 QPISMVDQFGT
+443 QSISTVDQFGT

-485 LRSQIVVP
+485 LRSQIMVP
-493 KEIKTETK
+493 KEIKREPSDDAK
-501 AE
+501 

>member
-1 MAKKKKSKKSGV
+1 MSKKKKSKKSGV
-13 NQKKNHNHSKKQM
+13 NQKKNNYHAKKQM
-26 AVKDFSEVKNSVEK
+26 VAKDFANAKNYAEE
-40 AEAVLN
+40 AEAVSN
-46 EVELNE
+46 EVDLNVM
-52 TSKKETEK
+52 SKKETEK
-60 IAKAELKKAEA
+60 IAKTESKKAET
-71 VSEKAEAVSEKAEAK
+71 V
-86 LDKAESV
+86 
-93 SDKAEA
+93 
-99 KLEKAEA
+99 
-106 ISEKAEAE
+106 SEKAEAE
-114 TKKLKTENTVKS
+114 TDVKS
-126 QKSKAKKVD
+126 KKQTTKKSD

-155 LIITAITLAYM
+155 LIITAMTLMYM

-217 SILVASINQEYK
+217 SILVASINQEHK

-238 DLWVNYSVAGSE
+238 DLWVNYSVAGNE

-302 HYYVAADWSV
+302 HYYVAEDWGA

-324 VDVYADDEDGIYDS
+324 VDVYADDEDGIHDS
-338 CQGID
+338 CQNID

-361 RARNAACAPGDYGL
+361 RARNAACTPGDYGL

-395 KMSSIGILMNP
+395 KVSSIGILMNP
-406 GQVMSIIDGLGDNLR
+406 GQVMSIIDVLGDNLR

-443 QPISMVDQFGT
+443 QSISTVDQFGT

-485 LRSQIVVP
+485 LRSQIMVP

>member
-1 MAKKKKSKKSGV
+1 MAKKKKSKKSGI
-13 NQKKNHNHSKKQM
+13 NQKKNNARTKKKVV
-26 AVKDFSEVKNSVEK
+26 AENFVGAENLAEK
-40 AEAVLN
+40 AEAVSN
-46 EVELNE
+46 EVDLNLMP
-52 TSKKETEK
+52 KKETEK
-60 IAKAELKKAEA
+60 IAKAELKKTET
-71 VSEKAEAVSEKAEAK
+71 VSEKAEAVSEKTEATF
-86 LDKAESV
+86 
-93 SDKAEA
+93 
-99 KLEKAEA
+99 
-106 ISEKAEAE
+106 EKAEAE
-114 TKKLKTENTVKS
+114 IPNKSKKQKTKKS
-126 QKSKAKKVD
+126 D

-155 LIITAITLAYM
+155 LIIAAITLVYM

-217 SILVASINQEYK
+217 SILVASINQENK
-229 TAKVFSVPR
+229 SAKVFSVPR
-238 DLWVNYSVAGSE
+238 DLWVNYSVPGSE

-302 HYYVAADWSV
+302 HYYVAVDWGA

-324 VDVYADDEDGIYDS
+324 VDVYADDEDGIHDS
-338 CQGID
+338 CQNID

-395 KMSSIGILMNP
+395 KVSSIGILMNP
-406 GQVMSIIDGLGDNLR
+406 GQVMSIIDGLGDNIR

-443 QPISMVDQFGT
+443 QPISTIDQFST

-460 SVVIPAGASTYS
+460 SVVIPAGTSTYS
-472 EGSLYNYT
+472 EDSLYNYT

-485 LRSQIVVP
+485 LRNQIVVP
-493 KEIKTETK
+493 KEINHEPSNDVK
-501 AE
+501 

>member
-26 AVKDFSEVKNSVEK
+26 AVKNFSEVKNSVEK
-40 AEAVLN
+40 AEAVSN
-46 EVELNE
+46 EVDSNV
-52 TSKKETEK
+52 TPKKETGK
-60 IAKAELKKAEA
+60 IAKAESKKAEA
-71 VSEKAEAVSEKAEAK
+71 V
-86 LDKAESV
+86 
-93 SDKAEA
+93 
-99 KLEKAEA
+99 LEKAEVKSKKAEA
-106 ISEKAEAE
+106 IPENAETISKKAEAE
-114 TKKLKTENTVKS
+114 LDV
-126 QKSKAKKVD
+126 KAKKPTTKKSD

-147 IALSVILV
+147 ITLSVILV
-155 LIITAITLAYM
+155 LIITAITLMYM

-302 HYYVAADWSV
+302 HYYVAADWSA

-324 VDVYADDEDGIYDS
+324 VDVYADDEDGIHDS
-338 CQGID
+338 CQNID

-361 RARNAACAPGDYGL
+361 RARNAACKPGDYGL

-395 KMSSIGILMNP
+395 KVSSIGILMNP
-406 GQVMSIIDGLGDNLR
+406 GKVMSIIDGLGDNLR

-428 VRTLIDFGTKLEGGI
+428 VRTLIDFDTKLEGGI
-443 QPISMVDQFGT
+443 QPISTVDQFGT

-460 SVVIPAGASTYS
+460 SVVIPAGALTYS

-480 NFQKY
+480 NFQRY
-485 LRSQIVVP
+485 LRSQIVVL

-501 AE
+501 TE

>member
-26 AVKDFSEVKNSVEK
+26 AVKNFSEVKNSVEK
-40 AEAVLN
+40 AEAVSN
-46 EVELNE
+46 EVDSNV
-52 TSKKETEK
+52 TPKKETGK
-60 IAKAELKKAEA
+60 IAKAESKKAEA
-71 VSEKAEAVSEKAEAK
+71 V
-86 LDKAESV
+86 
-93 SDKAEA
+93 
-99 KLEKAEA
+99 LEKAEVKSKKAEA
-106 ISEKAEAE
+106 IPENAETISKKAEAE
-114 TKKLKTENTVKS
+114 LDV
-126 QKSKAKKVD
+126 KAKKPTTKKSD

-155 LIITAITLAYM
+155 LIITAITLVYM

-238 DLWVNYSVAGSE
+238 DLWVNYSVPGSE
-250 PMSCTVGDRGK
+250 PMSCTVGSQGK
-261 INATYLCALEEYKNS
+261 INATYLCALEEYRNTMNGTS
-276 MSVSNAKDAASLY
+276 AKEAASLY
-289 FAKKISEVTGLSM
+289 FAKKISEVTGFSM
-302 HYYVAADWSV
+302 HYYVAADWSA

-324 VDVYADDEDGIYDS
+324 VDVYADDEDGIHDS

-361 RARNAACAPGDYGL
+361 RARNAACKPGDYGL

-395 KMSSIGILMNP
+395 KVSSIGILMNP
-406 GQVMSIIDGLGDNLR
+406 GKVMSIIDGLGDNLR

-443 QPISMVDQFGT
+443 QPISTIDQFGT

-480 NFQKY
+480 NFQRY

-493 KEIKTETK
+493 KEIKTGTK

>member
-13 NQKKNHNHSKKQM
+13 SPKKNNARTKKKVVAM
-26 AVKDFSEVKNSVEK
+26 DFVGVENLAEK
-40 AEAVLN
+40 AEAFSNEIDLN
-46 EVELNE
+46 VMP
-52 TSKKETEK
+52 KKETEK
-60 IAKAELKKAEA
+60 IAKAESKKTEATSKKAEA
-71 VSEKAEAVSEKAEAK
+71 T
-86 LDKAESV
+86 
-93 SDKAEA
+93 
-99 KLEKAEA
+99 
-106 ISEKAEAE
+106 SEKAEAE
-114 TKKLKTENTVKS
+114 TDVKS
-126 QKSKAKKVD
+126 KKQTIKKSD

-155 LIITAITLAYM
+155 LIIMAMTLMYM

-217 SILVASINQEYK
+217 SILVASINQEHK

-238 DLWVNYSVAGSE
+238 DLWVNYSVPGSE
-250 PMSCTVGDRGK
+250 PMSCTVGSRGK
-261 INATYLCALEEYKNS
+261 INATYFCALEEYKNTMNGNS
-276 MSVSNAKDAASLY
+276 AKDAASLY

-302 HYYVAADWSV
+302 HYYVAVDWGA

-324 VDVYADDEDGIYDS
+324 VDVYADDEDGIHDS
-338 CQGID
+338 CQNID

-395 KMSSIGILMNP
+395 KVSSIGILINP

-443 QPISMVDQFGT
+443 QSISTVDQFGT

-485 LRSQIVVP
+485 LRSQIMVP
-493 KEIKTETK
+493 KEIKREPSDDAK
-501 AE
+501 

>member
-13 NQKKNHNHSKKQM
+13 NQKKNHNHAKKQM
-26 AVKDFSEVKNSVEK
+26 AVKDFSMVKNSVEK
-40 AEAVLN
+40 AEAV
-46 EVELNE
+46 
-52 TSKKETEK
+52 SEK
-60 IAKAELKKAEA
+60 ISVNEPAIKDAEKLAKAEIKKAEAASEKAKVEIKKAEA
-71 VSEKAEAVSEKAEAK
+71 VP
-86 LDKAESV
+86 
-93 SDKAEA
+93 
-99 KLEKAEA
+99 
-106 ISEKAEAE
+106 EKAEAE
-114 TKKLKTENTVKS
+114 IDVKSKKQTTKKS
-126 QKSKAKKVD
+126 D

-155 LIITAITLAYM
+155 LIIAAITLVYM

-217 SILVASINQEYK
+217 SILVASINQENK
-229 TAKVFSVPR
+229 SAKVFSVPR
-238 DLWVNYSVAGSE
+238 DLWVNYSVPGSE

-302 HYYVAADWSV
+302 HYYVAVDWGA

-324 VDVYADDEDGIYDS
+324 VDVYADDEDGIHDS
-338 CQGID
+338 CQNID

-361 RARNAACAPGDYGL
+361 RARNAVCAPGDYGL

-395 KMSSIGILMNP
+395 KVSSIEILMNP
-406 GQVMSIIDGLGDNLR
+406 GQVMNIIDGLGDNIR

-443 QPISMVDQFGT
+443 QPISTIDQFST

-460 SVVIPAGASTYS
+460 SVVIPAGTSTYS
-472 EGSLYNYT
+472 EDSLYNYT

-485 LRSQIVVP
+485 LRNQIVVP
-493 KEIKTETK
+493 KEINHEPSNDVK
-501 AE
+501 

>member
-26 AVKDFSEVKNSVEK
+26 AVKNFSEVKNSVEK
-40 AEAVLN
+40 SEAVSN
-46 EVELNE
+46 EVDSNV
-52 TSKKETEK
+52 TPKKEAEK
-60 IAKAELKKAEA
+60 LAKAEIKKADAEIKKAEA
-71 VSEKAEAVSEKAEAK
+71 VSEKS
-86 LDKAESV
+86 
-93 SDKAEA
+93 
-99 KLEKAEA
+99 
-106 ISEKAEAE
+106 EAE
-114 TKKLKTENTVKS
+114 LDV
-126 QKSKAKKVD
+126 KAKKPTTKKSD

-147 IALSVILV
+147 ITLSVILV
-155 LIITAITLAYM
+155 LIITTITLMYM

-217 SILVASINQEYK
+217 SILVASINQENK
-229 TAKVFSVPR
+229 SAKVFSVPR
-238 DLWVNYSVAGSE
+238 DLWVNYSVPGSE
-250 PMSCTVGDRGK
+250 QMSCTVGDRGK

-302 HYYVAADWSV
+302 HYYVAADWSA

-324 VDVYADDEDGIYDS
+324 VDVYADDEDGIHDS
-338 CQGID
+338 CQRID

-395 KMSSIGILMNP
+395 KVSSIGILMNP
-406 GQVMSIIDGLGDNLR
+406 GKVMSIIDGLGDNLR

-443 QPISMVDQFGT
+443 QPISTVDQFGT

-480 NFQKY
+480 SFQRY

-493 KEIKTETK
+493 KEIKTETSADAK
-501 AE
+501 